1 MFPKSGWKSSLL
13 LKTKYS
19 VTKKCVENS
28 IIFSRLMYKATK
40 KKVLEA
46 CAIAAYHQSTDIPVV
61 TTLLS
66 DNAPQF
72 KQIAYLHA
80 LCWIHD
86 GRNYK
91 KLRPI
96 VPYYQEKLEAFLDN
110 YWDFYGELCE
120 FREKPDS
127 EVAKQLSAKFDQFF
141 STKQDMSS
149 WMKESVRRKRI
160 RNIC

>member
-1 MFPKSGWKSSLL
+1 MHSSSYFVP
-13 LKTKYS
+13 TP
-19 VTKKCVENS
+19 
-28 IIFSRLMYKATK
+28 K

-46 CAIAAYHQSTDIPVV
+46 CAIAAYHQSTDTPVV

-66 DNAPQF
+66 DDAPQF
-72 KQIAYLHA
+72 KQIAYHHA
-80 LCWIHD
+80 LCWTQD

-96 VPYYQEKLEAFLDN
+96 VPYHKEKLEAFLDN

-127 EVAKQLSAKFDQFF
+127 EVAKQLSAKFDQLSLCQNHLKCFKFQIKALNSIF
-141 STKQDMSS
+141 S
-149 WMKESVRRKRI
+149 
-160 RNIC
+160 